1 MKEPQ
6 IKIRN
11 KEKIYLKFRKKIRN
25 WINRAKALHG
35 DPHYI
40 AMGMA
45 IGFFVAITPT
55 MPLQTIIAA
64 SLAFILKG
72 SKAAAA
78 LATWISNPLTMPIF
92 YYASY
97 KAGGVLF
104 GTSIPDEFTGGNIT
118 EILKLGLDAAMALI
132 GGGVVIGIL
141 PGIIAYFTTRKIIS
155 KLRSR
160 QNTIPLFQYDGS
172 ARQSASGRL
181 PQKAQK

>member
-1 MKEPQ
+1 MKDTRIQ
-6 IKIRN
+6 I
-11 KEKIYLKFRKKIRN
+11 RKKVRN
-25 WINRAKALHG
+25 WINRAKTLHG

-55 MPLQTIIAA
+55 IPFQTIIAVG
-64 SLAFILKG
+64 LAFILKG

-104 GTSIPDEFTGGNIT
+104 GASIPDEFAGGNIT
-118 EILKLGLDAAMALI
+118 EILNLGLDVAMALI
-132 GGGVVIGIL
+132 GGGVAIGIL
-141 PGIIAYFTTRKIIS
+141 PCIIAYFITRKIIS
-155 KLRSR
+155 KFRSR
-160 QNTIPLFQYDGS
+160 QNTIPKSTKMTFTD
-172 ARQSASGRL
+172 
-181 PQKAQK
+181 

>member
-1 MKEPQ
+1 MKETQ
-6 IKIRN
+6 IQNRN
-11 KEKIYLKFRKKIRN
+11 KEKIHLKFRKKIRN

-45 IGFFVAITPT
+45 IGIFVAITPT
-55 MPLQTIIAA
+55 IPFQTIIAVG
-64 SLAFILKG
+64 LAFVLKG

-78 LATWISNPLTMPIF
+78 LATWICNPLTMPIF

-104 GTSIPDEFTGGNIT
+104 GISIPTEFAGGNIT
-118 EILKLGLDAAMALI
+118 EILKLGLDVAMALI

-141 PGIIAYFTTRKIIS
+141 PGIIAYFITRKIIS

-160 QNTIPLFQYDGS
+160 RNTVPKNLCGGP
-172 ARQSASGRL
+172 AR
-181 PQKAQK
+181 